1 MRDCAPCPLKPR
13 CRPNAP
19 ARKVLRSIYEGARDL
34 ARQIAKTDDYQ
45 TSRLLKEE
53 KGSEPLRRL
62 NSVQHPPRVCDWVF

>member
-13 CRPNAP
+13 CCPDAP

-45 TSRLLKEE
+45 T
-53 KGSEPLRRL
+53 
-62 NSVQHPPRVCDWVF
+62 